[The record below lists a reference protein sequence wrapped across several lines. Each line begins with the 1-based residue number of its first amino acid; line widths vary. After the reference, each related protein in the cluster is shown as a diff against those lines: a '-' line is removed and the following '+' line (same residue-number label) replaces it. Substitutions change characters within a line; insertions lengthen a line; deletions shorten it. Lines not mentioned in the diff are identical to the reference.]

1 MLIVIREGLAVGAGA
16 ALGAVARFLL
26 LAWLGDSAWVVLGVN
41 ALACLLMGLFL
52 PGVFWGKGVLGGFST
67 FSTFAA
73 FLAGS
78 TALVALTHAVTTM
91 AVCVGVYLI
100 GLFVRERRREVLR

>member
-1 MLIVIREGLAVGAGA
+1 MIREGLAVGAGA

-26 LAWLGDSAWVVLGVN
+26 LEGLGDSAWVVLGVN

-78 TALVALTHAVTTM
+78 TAPVALFHALTTM
-91 AVCVGVYLI
+91 LMCVGAYLV
-100 GLFVRERRREVLR
+100 GLFARERRREAFR